1 MRQKRGIKHGI
12 AKSGGKIKNSVGLA
26 GNSRVAHTVSTG
38 GGGVSQHAGQVPK
51 IKNSVN
57 HSIDQM
63 NAARAKSHPSVH
75 PVLVSGGCFSGSI
88 RGK

>member
-1 MRQKRGIKHGI
+1 MKQRRGIKLGTKHH
-12 AKSGGKIKNSVGLA
+12 GGKIKNSVGLS

-63 NAARAKSHPSVH
+63 NAARAKSHPSTH
-75 PVLVSGGCFSGSI
+75 PVKVSGGCFSGSI